1 MISLSMIVRN
11 EAHCI
16 ERCLKSVKP
25 FIDQAIII
33 DTGSEDGTQ
42 ELISECLHD
51 VHHYVMQRPWVDFGH
66 NRTEALS
73 FNKQSLQAGRHH
85 ATWSLLIDAD
95 ETFEPDSLFK
105 VRGFKHRT
113 LRHDAYYAWHHTR
126 GGRYARPFLLW
137 MGRDWTWQGVMHE
150 CIVEQHTGPILED
163 CHIQDHFDSARNQQ
177 GMEAKCLADAELLL
191 TQPLT
196 PRNVFY
202 IAEGYRG
209 ARQYEKALS
218 WYQKRVAWTD
228 PGWDQERWYAAF
240 MVAVCMDKME
250 HNFQAVIMAYVAA
263 CNMRPSRAETYVE
276 LSKYLYRNGSE
287 DSARVVFDKAMALP
301 MTTDTFNVNPSQYR
315 PGFRVEQSR

>member
-25 FIDQAIII
+25 FIDQAVII

-85 ATWSLLIDAD
+85 DTWSLLLDAD
-95 ETFEPDSLFK
+95 ETFEPDSLFM
-105 VRGFKHRT
+105 VRAFKYRT
-113 LRHDAYYAWHHTR
+113 LRHDVYYAWHHMH

-137 MGRDWTWQGVMHE
+137 MGRDWSWQGVLHE
-150 CIVEQHTGPILED
+150 YIQEEHKGTILED
-163 CHIQDHFDSARNQQ
+163 CHIQDHFDSKRNQQ
-177 GMEAKCLADAELLL
+177 GMEAKCLADAELLQ

-209 ARQYEKALS
+209 ARQYDKALH
-218 WYQKRVAWTD
+218 WYEHRYFISES
-228 PGWDQERWYAAF
+228 GWDQERWYAAF
-240 MVAVCMDKME
+240 MIAGCMDKLQRPFNE
-250 HNFQAVIMAYVAA
+250 VVRAYVIA
-263 CNMRPSRAETYVE
+263 CDTRPSRAETYVE
-276 LSKYLYRNGSE
+276 FSKYLYSKGRE
-287 DSARVVFDKAMALP
+287 DLARVVFEKAKRLP
-301 MTTDTFNVNPSQYR
+301 MTTDTLNVNPTQY
-315 PGFRVEQSR
+315 PAEFRAHSR